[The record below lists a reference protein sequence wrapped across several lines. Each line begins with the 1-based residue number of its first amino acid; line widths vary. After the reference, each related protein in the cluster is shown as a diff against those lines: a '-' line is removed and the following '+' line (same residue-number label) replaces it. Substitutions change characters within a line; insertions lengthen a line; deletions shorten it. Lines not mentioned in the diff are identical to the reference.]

1 MGLPGT
7 YLNLLEAIY
16 ENPQLASHTMMK
28 KPRAFPLKS
37 GTKQGCPLSPLLFN
51 IVLEFLVTA
60 IRQEKE
66 IKAIHIGEEE
76 VKLPLLADDLE
87 NPKDPSKKLVE

>member
-37 GTKQGCPLSPLLFN
+37 GTKQGCLLSPLLSDM
-51 IVLEFLVTA
+51 VLEDLVRE
-60 IRQEKE
+60 IRQEK
-66 IKAIHIGEEE
+66 K
-76 VKLPLLADDLE
+76 
-87 NPKDPSKKLVE
+87 KKLSSL